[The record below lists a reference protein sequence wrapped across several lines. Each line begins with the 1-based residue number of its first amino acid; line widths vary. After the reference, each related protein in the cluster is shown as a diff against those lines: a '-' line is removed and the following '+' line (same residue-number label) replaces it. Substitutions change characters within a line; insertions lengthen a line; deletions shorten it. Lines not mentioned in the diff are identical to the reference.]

1 MRKMTLLQITIFITY
16 AILLVSCS
24 SVPKTEESKKS
35 IIDNTKKEFESI
47 EKTDLRTSP
56 PHQTINKPV
65 AKPPAQIKEVIKEKI
80 KELVKESAGS
90 SIQNT
95 ESTDRSQLS
104 AKNQERLQ
112 EINQNLS
119 FFCMK
124 HRKDKTFKD
133 EDHCLAFTKKVLKK
147 CERKHKLINTIMVN
161 CIKEHLKK
169 RQ

>member
-1 MRKMTLLQITIFITY
+1 MKKSTLLQLTLLITSAIFL
-16 AILLVSCS
+16 AGCS
-24 SVPKTEESKKS
+24 SEPKNEESQKTFSEK
-35 IIDNTKKEFESI
+35 TQKEFESI
-47 EKTDLRTSP
+47 EKTDLRISP
-56 PHQTINKPV
+56 PRQTLNKPA
-65 AKPPAQIKEVIKEKI
+65 AKPPAQIKEVIKEKS
-80 KELVKESAGS
+80 KEPLKESSATLIPNS
-90 SIQNT
+90 

-147 CERKHKLINTIMVN
+147 CEKKHKLINTIMVN
-161 CIKEHLKK
+161 CIKERLKK